1 MTCGMRQFRLL
12 LDDRL
17 TAWLVAGLAA
27 YVLLLQGL
35 TTAYAKGA
43 IADTGAVFVVC
54 APSGEQPQTDAPLDV
69 LAKECCGALCK
80 SACASPPVVGVPA
93 QAPLIAPVLEQASR
107 HEEVAP
113 RATPR
118 ETGHGGGARAP
129 PMPFIWRM
137 NPWTLS
143 GGRIRAFGEDRS

>member
-17 TAWLVAGLAA
+17 SAWLVAGLAA

-43 IADTGAVFVVC
+43 MADIGAVLVIC
-54 APSGEQPQTDAPLDV
+54 APSGERPQTDVPLDV

-80 SACASPPVVGVPA
+80 SACATPPGLAGSVQA
-93 QAPLIAPVLEQASR
+93 QLAAPVTERGAR
-107 HEEVAP
+107 HQDGGP

-118 ETGHGGGARAP
+118 QTGHGGGARAP
-129 PMPFIWRM
+129 PM
-137 NPWTLS
+137 LS
-143 GGRIRAFGEDRS
+143 I